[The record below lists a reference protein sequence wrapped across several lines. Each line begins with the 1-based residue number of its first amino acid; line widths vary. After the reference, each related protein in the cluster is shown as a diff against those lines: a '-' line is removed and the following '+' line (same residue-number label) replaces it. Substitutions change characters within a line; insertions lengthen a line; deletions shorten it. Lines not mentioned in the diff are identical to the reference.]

1 MQFDDVDDTNHSAR
15 VKAQGATTKAAARP
29 TPRATFRIEP
39 ADIGSRVFIHTD
51 LMLSGAVAQYGRGVG
66 MIQAT
71 AAQIIGQFASNLRA
85 QLERQPAAATPDVP
99 SPPIV
104 PERISR
110 AAAHCA
116 NAGKRS
122 AIAATGNAAASG
134 GETDI
139 GPLADRPRHLATGA
153 RSVQRPTK
161 IRYHSR
167 GISEGPWHSAKR
179 SGGTAAFLVAHRSAC
194 AAGVEDFYKGRNV
207 TLVIGYSVGGGYDAY
222 ARLLGRY
229 FGKHVP
235 GNPAIVP
242 QQMTGAG
249 SLRSANFIYSVAAK
263 DGSVFGTF
271 SRSMGISPLIDK
283 AEFDSRKFTWLGSV
297 TDDNTICVTWNT
309 SPIKNW
315 DDFLTKP
322 SKFGGEGAGSDP
334 DIWTL
339 LYKNV
344 FGAKAR
350 LVSGYPGTN
359 DIVLAMERGEVDG
372 LCGISW
378 STIKTRHPEWLTSH
392 SVNIIVQAALK
403 KEPEFRRCRSR
414 PI

>member
-1 MQFDDVDDTNHSAR
+1 MAHS
-15 VKAQGATTKAAARP
+15 KTIGSAAALL
-29 TPRATFRIEP
+29 
-39 ADIGSRVFIHTD
+39 V
-51 LMLSGAVAQYGRGVG
+51 L
-66 MIQAT
+66 
-71 AAQIIGQFASNLRA
+71 
-85 QLERQPAAATPDVP
+85 
-99 SPPIV
+99 
-104 PERISR
+104 
-110 AAAHCA
+110 
-116 NAGKRS
+116 
-122 AIAATGNAAASG
+122 G
-134 GETDI
+134 G
-139 GPLADRPRHLATGA
+139 L
-153 RSVQRPTK
+153 
-161 IRYHSR
+161 
-167 GISEGPWHSAKR
+167 
-179 SGGTAAFLVAHRSAC
+179 AC

-207 TLVIGYSVGGGYDAY
+207 TMVIGYSVGGGYDAY

-229 FGKHVP
+229 FGKHIP

-242 QQMTGAG
+242 EQMTGAG

-271 SRSMGISPLIDK
+271 SRSMGISPLVDK

-315 DDFLTKP
+315 DDFVNKP

-359 DIVLAMERGEVDG
+359 DTVLAMERGEIDG

-403 KEPEFRRCRSR
+403 KEPEISSVPLATELTKTPEQTQIIKLLLVSQAMAR
-414 PI
+414 PFAAPPGIPEDRKAALLSAFDATMKDADFLAEAQKLNFDVRPVSATAIDAILAEVYQTPKDVIARAAKAISSEGQ

>member
-1 MQFDDVDDTNHSAR
+1 MAHSKTIVSAFAL
-15 VKAQGATTKAAARP
+15 V
-29 TPRATFRIEP
+29 
-39 ADIGSRVFIHTD
+39 V
-51 LMLSGAVAQYGRGVG
+51 VAG
-66 MIQAT
+66 
-71 AAQIIGQFASNLRA
+71 L
-85 QLERQPAAATPDVP
+85 
-99 SPPIV
+99 
-104 PERISR
+104 
-110 AAAHCA
+110 
-116 NAGKRS
+116 
-122 AIAATGNAAASG
+122 
-134 GETDI
+134 
-139 GPLADRPRHLATGA
+139 
-153 RSVQRPTK
+153 
-161 IRYHSR
+161 
-167 GISEGPWHSAKR
+167 
-179 SGGTAAFLVAHRSAC
+179 AC
-194 AAGVEDFYKGRNV
+194 ATGVEDFYKGRNV

-229 FGKHVP
+229 FGKHIP

-242 QQMTGAG
+242 EQMTGAG

-271 SRSMGISPLIDK
+271 SRSMGISPLVDK

-297 TDDNTICVTWNT
+297 TDDNTTCVTWNT
-309 SPIKNW
+309 SPIKTW

-322 SKFGGEGAGSDP
+322 SKFGGEGAGADP

-359 DIVLAMERGEVDG
+359 DTVLAMERGETDG

-378 STIKTRHPEWLTSH
+378 STIKSRHPEWLTSH

-403 KEPEFRRCRSR
+403 KEPEISAVPLVTELTKTPEQLQIIKLLLVSQAMAR
-414 PI
+414 PFAAPPDIPAGRKAALLSAFDATMKDADFLAESQKLNFDVHPVSAAAIDAMLAEVYQTPKDVIARATKAISSEGQ

>member
-1 MQFDDVDDTNHSAR
+1 MAHS
-15 VKAQGATTKAAARP
+15 KTIGSAAALL
-29 TPRATFRIEP
+29 
-39 ADIGSRVFIHTD
+39 V
-51 LMLSGAVAQYGRGVG
+51 L
-66 MIQAT
+66 
-71 AAQIIGQFASNLRA
+71 
-85 QLERQPAAATPDVP
+85 
-99 SPPIV
+99 
-104 PERISR
+104 
-110 AAAHCA
+110 
-116 NAGKRS
+116 
-122 AIAATGNAAASG
+122 G
-134 GETDI
+134 G
-139 GPLADRPRHLATGA
+139 L
-153 RSVQRPTK
+153 
-161 IRYHSR
+161 
-167 GISEGPWHSAKR
+167 
-179 SGGTAAFLVAHRSAC
+179 AC

-207 TLVIGYSVGGGYDAY
+207 TMVIGYSVGGGYDAY

-229 FGKHVP
+229 FGKHIP

-242 QQMTGAG
+242 EQMTGAG

-271 SRSMGISPLIDK
+271 SRSMGISPLVDK

-315 DDFLTKP
+315 DDFVNKP

-344 FGAKAR
+344 FGARAR

-359 DIVLAMERGEVDG
+359 DTVLAMERGEIDG

-403 KEPEFRRCRSR
+403 QEPEISSVPLATELTKTPEQLQIIKLLLVSQAMAR
-414 PI
+414 PFAAPPDIPADRKAGLISAFDATMKDADFLAEAHKLNFDVRPVSATAIDAMLAEVYQTPKDVIARATKAISSEGQ

>member
-1 MQFDDVDDTNHSAR
+1 MAHS
-15 VKAQGATTKAAARP
+15 KTIGSAAALL
-29 TPRATFRIEP
+29 
-39 ADIGSRVFIHTD
+39 V
-51 LMLSGAVAQYGRGVG
+51 L
-66 MIQAT
+66 
-71 AAQIIGQFASNLRA
+71 
-85 QLERQPAAATPDVP
+85 
-99 SPPIV
+99 
-104 PERISR
+104 
-110 AAAHCA
+110 
-116 NAGKRS
+116 AG
-122 AIAATGNAAASG
+122 
-134 GETDI
+134 
-139 GPLADRPRHLATGA
+139 L
-153 RSVQRPTK
+153 
-161 IRYHSR
+161 
-167 GISEGPWHSAKR
+167 
-179 SGGTAAFLVAHRSAC
+179 AC

-235 GNPAIVP
+235 GNPSIVP
-242 QQMTGAG
+242 EQMTGAG

-271 SRSMGISPLIDK
+271 SRSMGISPLVDK

-297 TDDNTICVTWNT
+297 TDDNTTCVTWNT

-322 SKFGGEGAGSDP
+322 SKFGGEGAGADP

-344 FGAKAR
+344 FGAKAQ

-359 DIVLAMERGEVDG
+359 DTVLAMERGEIDG

-378 STIKTRHPEWLTSH
+378 STIKSRHPEWLTSH

-403 KEPEFRRCRSR
+403 KEPEISSVPLATELAKTPEQLQIIKLLLVSQAMAR
-414 PI
+414 PFAAPPDIPADRKAALIGAFDATMKDADFLAEAQKLNFDVRPVTAKTIDALLAEVYQTPKDVIARATKAISSEGQ

>member
-1 MQFDDVDDTNHSAR
+1 MALSKT
-15 VKAQGATTKAAARP
+15 
-29 TPRATFRIEP
+29 
-39 ADIGSRVFIHTD
+39 IGSALALFV
-51 LMLSGAVAQYGRGVG
+51 L
-66 MIQAT
+66 
-71 AAQIIGQFASNLRA
+71 
-85 QLERQPAAATPDVP
+85 
-99 SPPIV
+99 
-104 PERISR
+104 
-110 AAAHCA
+110 
-116 NAGKRS
+116 AG
-122 AIAATGNAAASG
+122 
-134 GETDI
+134 
-139 GPLADRPRHLATGA
+139 L
-153 RSVQRPTK
+153 
-161 IRYHSR
+161 
-167 GISEGPWHSAKR
+167 
-179 SGGTAAFLVAHRSAC
+179 AC

-242 QQMTGAG
+242 EQMTGAG

-283 AEFDSRKFTWLGSV
+283 AGFDSRKFTWLGSV
-297 TDDNTICVTWNT
+297 TDDNTTCVTWNT
-309 SPIKNW
+309 SPIKSW

-322 SKFGGEGAGSDP
+322 SKFGGEGAGADP

-344 FGAKAR
+344 FGAKAQ

-359 DIVLAMERGEVDG
+359 DTVLAMERGEIDG

-378 STIKTRHPEWLTSH
+378 STIKSRHPEWLTSH

-403 KEPEFRRCRSR
+403 KEPEISAVPLATDLAKNPEQLQIIKLLLVSQAMAR
-414 PI
+414 PFAAPPDIPADRKAALLSAFGATMKDADFLAEAQKLSFDVRPVNATAIDAMLTEVYQTPKDVIARATKAISSEGQ